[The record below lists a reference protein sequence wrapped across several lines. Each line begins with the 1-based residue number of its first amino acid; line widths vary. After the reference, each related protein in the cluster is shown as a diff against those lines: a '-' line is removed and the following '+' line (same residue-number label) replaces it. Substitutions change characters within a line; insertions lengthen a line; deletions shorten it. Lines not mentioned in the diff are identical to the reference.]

1 MFHKIRQV
9 HLFSA
14 FVLTSFI
21 LMYFITG
28 LVMTMEET
36 FKRNE
41 TSSTTSVKFLPGIQ
55 QADNDELLSLLKT
68 SLDVHGQY
76 GFQNPSPNQK
86 IITFRHP
93 GTETIVVIENGS
105 DSVHTTI
112 RKKDFVTVMHQF
124 HRLHGYRGGFQYY
137 LWAFM
142 FDIASLSMIAFA
154 FTGVYLWYKVE
165 KRKLPGWVLLTVFT
179 AFTGFTIF
187 YLMHLT

>member
-28 LVMTMEET
+28 LVMTLEET

-41 TSSTTSVKFLPGIQ
+41 TSSTTSVMFIPDIH
-55 QADNDELLSLLKT
+55 QADNDEMLSLLKM

-76 GFQNPSPNQK
+76 GIQNQTPNQTE
-86 IITFRHP
+86 ITFRHP
-93 GTETIVVIENGS
+93 GTETIVVVEKGS
-105 DSVHTTI
+105 DSVHTTV
-112 RKKDFVTVMHQF
+112 RKKNLVTVMHQF
-124 HRLHGYRGGFQYY
+124 HRLHGYRGGFQYH

-154 FTGVYLWYKVE
+154 LTGVYLWYKVE
-165 KRKLPGWVLLTVFT
+165 KRKLAGWVVLTVFT

>member
-1 MFHKIRQV
+1 MFHKIRQL

-14 FVLTSFI
+14 FVLASFI

-28 LVMTMEET
+28 LVMTLEET

-41 TSSTTSVKFLPGIQ
+41 TSSTTFVKFIPGIQ
-55 QADNDELLSLLKT
+55 QAGNDELLTLLKT

-76 GFQNPSPNQK
+76 GIQNPSPNQTV
-86 IITFRHP
+86 ITFRHP

-105 DSVHTTI
+105 DSVQTTV

-124 HRLHGYRGGFQYY
+124 HRLHGYRGGFQYH

-165 KRKLPGWVLLTVFT
+165 KRKMAGWVVLTVFT